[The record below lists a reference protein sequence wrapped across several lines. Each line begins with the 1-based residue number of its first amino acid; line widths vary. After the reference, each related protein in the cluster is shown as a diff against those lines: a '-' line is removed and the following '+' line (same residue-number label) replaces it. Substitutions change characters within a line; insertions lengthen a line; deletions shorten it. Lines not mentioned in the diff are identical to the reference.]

1 MSDWKYV
8 QGDPSEALAQL
19 HFFSVKKKH
28 STGDIDVRI
37 TVHEF
42 ATPEVGALQFFAM
55 ADIELN
61 QKTAKYQPSG
71 WSDTLMGALS
81 ECLRNL
87 RRFEYQ
93 GPDQAS
99 ATSTD

>member
-8 QGDPSEALAQL
+8 QMDPTESLAQL

-28 STGDIDVRI
+28 GSSHLDVRI

-42 ATPEVGALQFFAM
+42 ATPDVGALQFFAM

-81 ECLRNL
+81 ECMRNL
-87 RRFEYQ
+87 RRFEYE
-93 GPDQAS
+93 GPDRAAAPS
-99 ATSTD
+99 GH

>member
-1 MSDWKYV
+1 MSDWKFE
-8 QGDPSEALAQL
+8 QRDPSEALARL

-28 STGDIDVRI
+28 SSGEIEARI

-42 ATPEVGALQFFAM
+42 ATPEIGALQFFAM

-61 QKTAKYQPSG
+61 QKTAKYKPSG

-81 ECLRNL
+81 ECLKNL
-87 RRFEYQ
+87 RKFDYEGPEQ
-93 GPDQAS
+93 GS
-99 ATSTD
+99 APSGD